1 MGFIHRDLKG
11 QNILMNE
18 NGKVVIG
25 DFGVSD
31 SLKNGVKML
40 TFVGSP
46 CWMAPEVM
54 E

>member
-1 MGFIHRDLKG
+1 
-11 QNILMNE
+11 MNE
-18 NGKVVIG
+18 SGKVVIG

-31 SLKNGVKML
+31 SLKNGFKML

-46 CWMAPEVM
+46 GWMAPEVM